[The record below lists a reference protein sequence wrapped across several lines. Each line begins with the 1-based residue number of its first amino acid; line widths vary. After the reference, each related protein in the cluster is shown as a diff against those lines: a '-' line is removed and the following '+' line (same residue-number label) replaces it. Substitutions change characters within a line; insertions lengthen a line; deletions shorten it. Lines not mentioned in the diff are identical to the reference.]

1 MTAVRERG
9 GVGDVLEARGE
20 PGWAELGEALRAV
33 LDGADPPVR
42 VIGVQ
47 QLKAKV
53 YRLQLDAGA
62 PWSSVVVKR
71 LEPAVAHR
79 TQLVAQ
85 RWLPALGLG
94 DRCARLLGVAGDRA
108 APPVLH
114 VYEGLGGDTLAARPA
129 PGPGRAA
136 LGLVAQPRPGPAP
149 PPGAPRR

>member
-1 MTAVRERG
+1 MTAVGERG

-20 PGWAELGEALRAV
+20 PGWAELGEALRAL
-33 LDGADPPVR
+33 LDGADPAVR

-94 DRCARLLGVAGDRA
+94 DRCARLLGVAGDPV
-108 APPVLH
+108 APLPLH
-114 VYEGLGGDTLAARPA
+114 GEQDLRGDTPAARPTPHPVSA
-129 PGPGRAA
+129 P
-136 LGLVAQPRPGPAP
+136 
-149 PPGAPRR
+149 

>member
-1 MTAVRERG
+1 MTAVRGRG

-20 PGWAELGEALRAV
+20 PGWAELGEARRAL
-33 LDGADPPVR
+33 LDGADPGVR

-62 PWSSVVVKR
+62 PWSSLVVKR

-85 RWLPALGLG
+85 RWLTALGLG

-108 APPVLH
+108 APRFRYLYIGHREIVL
-114 VYEGLGGDTLAARPA
+114 EAALLPGCGSD
-129 PGPGRAA
+129 GPGF
-136 LGLVAQPRPGPAP
+136 V
-149 PPGAPRR
+149 GAHSHA

>member
-20 PGWAELGEALRAV
+20 PGWAELGEALRAL

-71 LEPAVAHR
+71 LEPAVAQR

-108 APPVLH
+108 APRARDAGDDLR
-114 VYEGLGGDTLAARPA
+114 GDTPAAPPA
-129 PGPGRAA
+129 PGPGSRT
-136 LGLVAQPRPGPAP
+136 PE
-149 PPGAPRR
+149 

>member
-20 PGWAELGEALRAV
+20 PGWAELGEALRTL
-33 LDGADPPVR
+33 LDRADPAVR

-108 APPVLH
+108 GGLRLPV
-114 VYEGLGGDTLAARPA
+114 YQDRGD
-129 PGPGRAA
+129 GA
-136 LGLVAQPRPGPAP
+136 LG
-149 PPGAPRR
+149 

>member
-9 GVGDVLEARGE
+9 GVGDVLEAGVQ
-20 PGWAELGEALRAV
+20 PGWAELGEALRA
-33 LDGADPPVR
+33 LWDGADPAVR

-71 LEPAVAHR
+71 LEPALAHR

-108 APPVLH
+108 ARLVWH
-114 VYEGLGGDTLAARPA
+114 RFEDLGDRPLPARPT
-129 PGPGRAA
+129 PERVRADP
-136 LGLVAQPRPGPAP
+136 GLVAPLPT
-149 PPGAPRR
+149 GAGRHPEVAHV

>member
-9 GVGDVLEARGE
+9 GGGDVLEARGE
-20 PGWAELGEALRAV
+20 PGWAELGEALRGL
-33 LDGADPPVR
+33 LDGADPAVR

-108 APPVLH
+108 P
-114 VYEGLGGDTLAARPA
+114 R
-129 PGPGRAA
+129 
-136 LGLVAQPRPGPAP
+136 LGLPAEQGLRGGQPAAPPRPGPA
-149 PPGAPRR
+149 

>member
-20 PGWAELGEALRAV
+20 PGWAELGEALRAL
-33 LDGADPPVR
+33 LDGADPAVR

-94 DRCARLLGVAGDRA
+94 
-108 APPVLH
+108 
-114 VYEGLGGDTLAARPA
+114 EI
-129 PGPGRAA
+129 GRASCRER
-136 LGLVAQPRPGPAP
+136 V
-149 PPGAPRR
+149 